1 MPGPWDQPPEEDD
14 KDRQNGGSRAGRAVA
29 IGLILVAGLVVGL
42 VVMRGE
48 ALDDDSWAR
57 LIYLGLLLSVIV
69 TGLSAGFVRNMR
81 RSLRDI
87 GIWLA
92 LGGGLLLVY
101 SFADEFGMV
110 ADRLSGQVD
119 PTSPRQM
126 ADGGVAITADER
138 GHFVLRAQVEGA
150 PVVFM
155 VDTGA
160 SNVVL
165 SHQAARAIGLD
176 PDTLAYT
183 QLTSTANGMGRS
195 APVTLSS
202 IQVGD
207 ITLRDVGGSVNMAD
221 LDQSLLGM
229 SFLSRLSG
237 FSIESGELVLY
248 R

>member
-155 VDTGA
+155 WIPAQAMLCCLIRRPGPLA
-160 SNVVL
+160 STRILWPIRN
-165 SHQAARAIGLD
+165 SPAR
-176 PDTLAYT
+176 P
-183 QLTSTANGMGRS
+183 TAWG
-195 APVTLSS
+195 V
-202 IQVGD
+202 Q
-207 ITLRDVGGSVNMAD
+207 
-221 LDQSLLGM
+221 
-229 SFLSRLSG
+229 RL
-237 FSIESGELVLY
+237 
-248 R
+248 